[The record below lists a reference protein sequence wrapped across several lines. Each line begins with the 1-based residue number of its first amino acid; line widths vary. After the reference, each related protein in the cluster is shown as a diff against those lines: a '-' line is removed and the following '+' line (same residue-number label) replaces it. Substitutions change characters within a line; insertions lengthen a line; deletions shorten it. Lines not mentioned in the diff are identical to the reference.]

1 MIKMLSKF
9 ANFKAE
15 QDRQNR
21 AKIQKEERGKL
32 FEVVVDWFFLK
43 NTKNKRKQTQSK
55 VNYQQVTEYL
65 LEWLKWIKN

>member
-15 QDRQNR
+15 QEWQNR

>member
-43 NTKNKRKQTQSK
+43 NTKNKRKQTQNK